1 MRNILI
7 KDIMTSISD
16 YATIK
21 EDQTLYDV
29 FQILETGKTSSKPV
43 HQDLIVVNDTGEFKG
58 KVTMI
63 DIFRSLEPNYKKL
76 NINYTNGTLT
86 KDYVLK
92 AIKDFDLWLE
102 PVKTLCERG
111 SGIKISELMHIP
123 ESYEYVQE
131 TDSLEK
137 ALHEYVMGVHQP
149 LIVKKEDQVTG
160 MLRFEDLYKV
170 VRDHILACSI

>member
-1 MRNILI
+1 
-7 KDIMTSISD
+7 MTPISD

-43 HQDLIVVNDTGEFKG
+43 HQDLIVVNGTGEFKG

-63 DIFRSLEPNYKKL
+63 DVFRSLEPNYKKL
-76 NINYTNGTLT
+76 NINYSDGTLT
-86 KDYVLK
+86 
-92 AIKDFDLWLE
+92 WLE
-102 PVKTLCERG
+102 PVKDLCERG

-123 ESYEYVQE
+123 ENYEYVQE

-160 MLRFEDLYKV
+160 MLRFEDLYEV
-170 VRDHILACSI
+170 VRDHILACKI